1 MLVKIIDYD
10 HQGRGIAKVDS
21 KVVFIPK
28 AKLGEEVSIKLVK
41 DKKNYSIGKRCEPLK
56 VKYCPY
62 YQTCG
67 GCQIGHLTYDEQL
80 EFKKNTVKNIFSKYT
95 NYNLDSLEIIPTK
108 CYNYRNKVTFH
119 IKEDKLGYYEEETNN
134 LISID
139 KCNLLDSDIITLT
152 ASLNSFIKVHKKL
165 TKAIIKSLDGK
176 LMLILE
182 GKEDKES
189 INKFFSSTVSSLY
202 YNNELISGVPTLI
215 IDVLSKKFM
224 VRKDSF
230 FQVNKEGVS
239 LIYQEVINLVKEL
252 DCNIIYDL
260 YCGTGTISLLVSN
273 YAKKVVGIEV
283 VEDAVRDAK
292 SNLKLNNITNTEF
305 YLGDVSK
312 VIKKLDYTPDTIIL
326 DPPRSGISKDLIEFL
341 LSLKVK
347 NIIYVSCN
355 PLTLAR
361 DINLLDS
368 IYHLES
374 IKLVDEFPNTYHLES
389 ITLLNLRKKK

>member
-10 HQGRGIAKVDS
+10 HQGRGIAKVDN
-21 KVVFIPK
+21 KVIFIPK
-28 AKLGEEVSIKLVK
+28 VKLGEEVSIKLVK
-41 DKKNYSIGKRCEPLK
+41 DKKNYSIGKRCDPIK

-67 GCQIGHLTYDEQL
+67 GCQIGHLNSDEQL

-108 CYNYRNKVTFH
+108 CFNYRNKVTFH
-119 IKEDKLGYYEEETNN
+119 IKGDKLGYYEEESNN
-134 LISID
+134 LIPID
-139 KCNLLDSDIITLT
+139 KCNLLDSNIITLT
-152 ASLNSFIKVHKKL
+152 ALLNSFIKVHKNL

-182 GKEDKES
+182 GKESKES

-202 YNNELISGVPTLI
+202 YNNELISGVSSLM

-230 FQVNKEGVS
+230 FQVNKEGIS
-239 LIYQEVINLVKEL
+239 LIYKEVIDLVKKL
-252 DCNIIYDL
+252 NCNIIYDL
-260 YCGTGTISLLVSN
+260 YCGTGTISLLVSD
-273 YAKKVVGIEV
+273 YAKKVIGIEV
-283 VEDAVRDAK
+283 IEDAVRDAK
-292 SNLKLNNITNTEF
+292 SNAKLNNITNTEF

-312 VIKKLDYTPDTIIL
+312 VINKLKFVPDTIIL

-368 IYHLES
+368 CYELKS

-389 ITLLNLRKKK
+389 ITFLNLRKKK